1 MPFQYFKIDLA
12 ENLFYIGFFII
23 FLLSF
28 FIILEKFVNEDEFNK
43 KLLKLET
50 IVIIF
55 VFGLIL
61 SRELS
66 NITMLIIF
74 L

>member
-1 MPFQYFKIDLA
+1 MDLA

-61 SRELS
+61 SCELG

-74 L
+74 LWY

>member
-1 MPFQYFKIDLA
+1 MDLA

-23 FLLSF
+23 FLLLF

-61 SRELS
+61 SRELG

>member
-1 MPFQYFKIDLA
+1 MDLA
-12 ENLFYIGFFII
+12 ENLFCIVFFII

-28 FIILEKFVNEDEFNK
+28 FIILEKFVNEDKFNK

-61 SRELS
+61 SRELG
-66 NITMLIIF
+66 NITILIIF

>member
-1 MPFQYFKIDLA
+1 MDLA

-28 FIILEKFVNEDEFNK
+28 FIILKKFVNEDEFNK

-61 SRELS
+61 SCELG

>member
-1 MPFQYFKIDLA
+1 MDLA

-28 FIILEKFVNEDEFNK
+28 FIILKKFVNEDEFNK

-61 SRELS
+61 SCELG

-74 L
+74 LWY